1 MDRFYGPLS
10 VCINWVS
17 LYHPQTWQVYTF
29 WGTLCMPT
37 SWCQHLKQNEVEMSI
52 QAPYKLKKP
61 LQIRGEIVIYM
72 QVNNAVSLYNFYNW

>member
-1 MDRFYGPLS
+1 
-10 VCINWVS
+10 
-17 LYHPQTWQVYTF
+17 
-29 WGTLCMPT
+29 MPT